1 MEEKDK
7 KLVTKKSFYIY
18 IGIIITLIIL
28 LFFLSQS
35 VYKNLVGRRNYENS
49 VVSFSQK
56 NMEKIFSINKIVFFS
71 NSDSK
76 NKSSSLTNFTIQ
88 NLYTYTDIA
97 IFIDNNSEEN
107 IPKNTLK
114 NLKITN
120 IEFDKKPIV
129 GEPQLYYKSI
139 NDFAKSEFEEKNLIQ
154 NNLEFQIT
162 SQDEIDLSVPVLYN
176 NCANPIT
183 LSYINQ
189 NIKTD
194 YTMTDTQNPITYNGT
209 LLKRC
214 GVLISSIE
222 ADISFNIE
230 IENNENQKFRTTV
243 HFKVPYEKDEKSI
256 YDGNLIIKED
266 TSFDFYR
273 YE

>member
-1 MEEKDK
+1 MEEKNRKLLLK
-7 KLVTKKSFYIY
+7 KGIY
-18 IGIIITLIIL
+18 IGIIIVLILL
-28 LFFLSQS
+28 LFFISQN
-35 VYKNLVGRRNYENS
+35 VYKNLMNIKAYEDS
-49 VVSFSQK
+49 VVSFGQK

-76 NKSSSLTNFTIQ
+76 NKSTSSTNFTIQ
-88 NLYTYTDIA
+88 NLYTYTDMA
-97 IFIDNNSEEN
+97 IFINNNSEEN
-107 IPKNTLK
+107 TLKNTLK
-114 NLKITN
+114 SLKITN
-120 IEFDKKPIV
+120 IKFDKRPIV
-129 GEPQLYYKSI
+129 GDPNLYYKSI
-139 NDFAKSEFEEKNLIQ
+139 ENFAKSEFEENNLIK
-154 NNLEFQIT
+154 NELEFQIT
-162 SQDEIDLSVPVLYN
+162 SNDKVDLNVPILYN

-194 YTMTDTQNPITYNGT
+194 YTMIDTQNPITYNGT

-214 GVLISSIE
+214 GVLISSIQTS
-222 ADISFNIE
+222 ISFDIE

-243 HFKVPYEKDEKSI
+243 YFNIPYEKDENSI
-256 YDGNLIIKED
+256 YDGNLTIRQE